1 MWLYVY
7 WCWDGD
13 KHVISIQDW
22 YCKRSAQRWM
32 DLNRSLSKVDQICAR
47 LIPRCPFLTASVN
60 RRAGE
65 VLLLSQP
72 IPDLVRGNKF
82 GCRHPLPCSF
92 SERNQSFEATDQIGL
107 SEDPPKPYIYNI
119 IFRVN
124 IDTTHF
130 PQTHNVY
137 MYIHIHIAIYTH
149 NGHICTYIYM
159 EIYYVLKFRSP
170 TFWGF
175 LSGNLT

>member
-1 MWLYVY
+1 
-7 WCWDGD
+7 
-13 KHVISIQDW
+13 
-22 YCKRSAQRWM
+22 M

-92 SERNQSFEATDQIGL
+92 SERNQSFEAT
-107 SEDPPKPYIYNI
+107 EDPPKPYIYNI

-170 TFWGF
+170 TF
-175 LSGNLT
+175 